1 MRLGISVTVARL
13 TLDQLVKVQI
23 LHPQFLNSRCPIA
36 MVAVLLRGPGGG
48 GNGDSVS
55 HRACD
60 LSSTGGLWLNRD
72 ERIHVAALE
81 TAVRR

>member
-1 MRLGISVTVARL
+1 
-13 TLDQLVKVQI
+13 
-23 LHPQFLNSRCPIA
+23 